1 MFSKLSKINNK
12 IFLFDNLL
20 LILKKILFM
29 EVKKNPKVDLEKKR
43 PILLEIGF
51 IISLALVFAG
61 FQYKSSDN
69 TKNTLGSLGDMQVEE
84 EIIPITRQQEI
95 KKPPPP
101 PKVVEELNIVKNDVK
116 IDKEV
121 KIEDSEA
128 DENTAIT
135 QVVVQPEEEEDEVV
149 NFYVIENKPKFPGG
163 QAAMFKYI
171 AEHTKYPE
179 IAKEN
184 GITGKVFVQFV
195 IGKDGS
201 VTNVKVIRGVDPYLD
216 KEAVRVVKSM
226 PKWKPGSQRGKP
238 VKVSFQLPINFTLY

>member
-1 MFSKLSKINNK
+1 
-12 IFLFDNLL
+12 
-20 LILKKILFM
+20 M

-51 IISLALVFAG
+51 IVSLAVVFIG
-61 FQYKSSDN
+61 FQYKSSN
-69 TKNTLGSLGDMQVEE
+69 KTENTLGSLGDMQVEE
-84 EIIPITRQQEI
+84 EIIPITRQQEV
-95 KKPPPP
+95 KPPPPPP
-101 PKVVEELNIVKNDVK
+101 PKVVEELNIVQNDEE
-116 IDKEV
+116 IDDELE
-121 KIEDSEA
+121 IDESEA
-128 DENTAIT
+128 DENTEIEP
-135 QVVVQPEEEEDEVV
+135 VDVQPQEEEDEVV
-149 NFYVIENKPKFPGG
+149 NFYVIENKPEFPGG
-163 QAAMFKYI
+163 EAAMFKYI
-171 AEHTKYPE
+171 QEHTKYPE

-201 VTNVKVIRGVDPYLD
+201 ITDVKVIRSIDPYLD

>member
-1 MFSKLSKINNK
+1 
-12 IFLFDNLL
+12 
-20 LILKKILFM
+20 M
-29 EVKKNPKVDLEKKR
+29 EVKKNPQVDLEKKR

-51 IISLALVFAG
+51 IVALAFVFIG
-61 FQYKSSDN
+61 FQYQSSNDSA
-69 TKNTLGSLGDMQVEE
+69 NTLGNLGDMQIEE
-84 EIIPITRQQEI
+84 EIIPITRQQEV
-95 KKPPPP
+95 KPPPPPP
-101 PKVVEELNIVKNDVK
+101 PKVVEELNIVQDDEE
-116 IDKEV
+116 IDNELE
-121 KIEDSEA
+121 IEDMEA
-128 DENTAIT
+128 DENTEIE
-135 QVVVQPEEEEDEVV
+135 QVDIQPQEEEEEIL

-184 GITGKVFVQFV
+184 GITGKVYVQFV
-195 IGKDGS
+195 IGKDGK
-201 VTNVKVIRGVDPYLD
+201 VTDVKVIRGVDPYLD

>member
-1 MFSKLSKINNK
+1 
-12 IFLFDNLL
+12 
-20 LILKKILFM
+20 M

-51 IISLALVFAG
+51 IVSLALIFVG
-61 FQYKSSDN
+61 FQYQSSD
-69 TKNTLGSLGDMQVEE
+69 KAENTLGNLGDMQIEE

-95 KKPPPP
+95 KQPPPP
-101 PKVVEELNIVKNDVK
+101 PQVVEELNIVEDDEE
-116 IDKEV
+116 IDEELE
-121 KIEDSEA
+121 IEDTEA
-128 DENTAIT
+128 DENTEVE
-135 QVVVQPEEEEDEVV
+135 QVEIQPQEEEEEIL
-149 NFYVIENKPKFPGG
+149 NFYVIENKPEFPGG

-195 IGKDGS
+195 IGKDGK
-201 VTNVKVIRGVDPYLD
+201 VTDVKVIRGIDPYLD
-216 KEAVRVVKSM
+216 KEALRVVKSM
-226 PKWKPGSQRGKP
+226 PKWKPGSQRGKA